1 MKKKTDF
8 QMTRDTKR
16 IAPFW
21 EKGTGEL
28 HSEVLEGNHI
38 LHLPVPPYEIIDF
51 NLRRVGSSLRGAK
64 DSAKQVIGST
74 SMFPVALGRNMEWI
88 WFMSEAMK
96 NEHCHWYGL
105 HHVKDMEEIDDKRT
119 EILLYCGHKDVL
131 PVPKNPLMNRKENA
145 HLYQSKLWQN
155 TYPHPF
161 LYDQPYERFGQVSEG
176 ERPPYKVNKPDK
188 DEEDK

>member
-8 QMTRDTKR
+8 QMTWDTKR

-28 HSEVLEGNHI
+28 HSEVLEGKHI
-38 LHLPVPPYEIIDF
+38 IHLPVPPYEIIDF

-64 DSAKQVIGST
+64 DSAKELLRTS

-96 NEHCHWYGL
+96 NEDCHWYGL

-131 PVPKNPLMNRKENA
+131 PVPKNPLVNRKKNA

-155 TYPHPF
+155 NYPHPF
-161 LYDQPYERFGQVSEG
+161 LYDRPSERFGKVSEG
-176 ERPPYKVNKPDK
+176 ERPPYKVNKQGE